1 MRYAIYY
8 APRETESL
16 HDLAS
21 HWLGRDVLRGANRE
35 QPSPI
40 PGVALGELTQ
50 EPRRYGFH
58 ATLKPPFALA
68 ASATATALLRAVQAL
83 ARRYAPVPVPG
94 LRVTWL
100 NDFFALTA
108 NGDQRAIDD
117 LAAGC
122 VADLDSFRAPPT
134 LAELTRRRA
143 ASLTERQERL
153 LHRWGY
159 PFVMEDYRFH
169 MTLTGKTDAAAAA
182 TVEAALAAHFAPVL
196 NTSLVIDAL
205 SVFVEPAPDE
215 PFVFLSR
222 VPLEGGHHWSASPVL
237 AAS

>member
-8 APRETESL
+8 APRETETL

-21 HWLGRDVLRGANRE
+21 QWLGRDVLRGANRE
-35 QPSPI
+35 QPIPI
-40 PGVALGELTQ
+40 PGIALGELTQ

-68 ASATATALLRAVQAL
+68 ASATATALLLAVHAL
-83 ARRYAPVPVPG
+83 ARRFAPVPVPG
-94 LRVTWL
+94 LRITWL

-108 NGDQRAIDD
+108 LGDQQAVNE

-134 LAELTRRRA
+134 LAELTRRRTA
-143 ASLTERQERL
+143 TLSERQERL

-159 PFVMEDYRFH
+159 PYVMEDYRFH
-169 MTLTGKTDAAAAA
+169 MTLTGKTDAATAAA
-182 TVEAALAAHFAPVL
+182 VEPALAAHFAPVL
-196 NTSLVIDAL
+196 NTPLVIDAL

-222 VPLEGGHHWSASPVL
+222 VPLEGGHRWSASQAL